1 MNEHI
6 LIVDDDPGMT
16 EMLAEVLRHRGF
28 RTSRAAGGEDGMRAA
43 RELRPDV
50 IVTDVRMGAVSGI
63 DLLRTVKGELPE
75 TIVILMTAFGT
86 LESAIEAVREGAYD
100 YVSKPFKAQEL
111 LLVVERALESR
122 RIAAENRQ
130 LKTVLREQSG
140 ITEIIGRSPKMIDVF
155 KTIARAADSTAAVLI
170 QGETGVGKELVARA
184 VHTHGSRKTRPFL
197 AINCAALSESL
208 LESELFGHE
217 KGAFT
222 GAVAKKAGLFKEANG
237 GTVFLDEIGDMP
249 PALQA
254 KVLRALQSGEIRP
267 VGANE
272 SFVVDVRIVAA
283 TNRSLREAVKDGQ
296 FREDLYYRLNTLVIA
311 VPPLRDRLDDIP
323 LLVDQFIKAANIRT
337 GKHVTGISK
346 EAIAA
351 LRGYDWP
358 GNVRELEH
366 VIDRAVA
373 FAREEVIV
381 PDALPAEIFE
391 PRQSTLE
398 SLDEMERRHILYVLR
413 KTQGN
418 RNRAAEIL
426 GIDRKTLYRK
436 LLKFGIEGDEGSD
449 GGDAGGGR
457 TNP

>member
-1 MNEHI
+1 MNELV

-28 RTSRAAGGEDGMRAA
+28 RASRASGGEDGMRAA
-43 RELRPDV
+43 RELHPDV
-50 IVTDVRMGAVSGI
+50 VVTDVRMGAVSGI
-63 DLLRTVKGELPE
+63 DLLRSIKTDLPE

-111 LLVVERALESR
+111 LLVIERALESR
-122 RIAAENRQ
+122 RIAAENRN
-130 LKTVLREQSG
+130 LKTALREQLG
-140 ITEIIGRSPKMIDVF
+140 ISEIIGRSPKMIDVF
-155 KTIARAADSTAAVLI
+155 KSIARAADSTAAVLI

-184 VHTHGSRKTRPFL
+184 IHSHGVRKARPFL

-217 KGAFT
+217 KGSFT
-222 GAVAKKAGLFKEANG
+222 GAVAKKSGLFKEADG

-249 PALQA
+249 LALQS
-254 KVLRALQSGEIRP
+254 KVLRALQSGEVRP
-267 VGANE
+267 VGSND
-272 SFVVDVRIVAA
+272 SFTVDVRIVAA
-283 TNRSLREAVKDGQ
+283 TNRSLREAVRENQ
-296 FREDLYYRLNTLVIA
+296 FREDLYYRLNTLVIV
-311 VPPLRDRLDDIP
+311 VPPLRDRVEDVP
-323 LLVDQFIKAANIRT
+323 LLIDQFIKTANLRT
-337 GKHVTGISK
+337 GKQVTGISK
-346 EAIAA
+346 EAVAA

-366 VIDRAVA
+366 VVERAVA
-373 FAREEVIV
+373 FAREDIIM
-381 PDALPAEIFE
+381 PDTLPVEIFE

-418 RNRAAEIL
+418 RNRAAEVL

-436 LLKFGIEGDEGSD
+436 LLRFGIEGESSSDDESKP
-449 GGDAGGGR
+449 
-457 TNP
+457 T